1 MSCREAP
8 QTTVSPVRRPVC
20 ILLAL
25 LVLVA
30 ALGPTS
36 SGWAQLYD
44 DDLPRTQEELDRYYA
59 DLADDVGELQR
70 HSNIIKRVAK
80 IAKPSVVHIDA
91 QHSSDPRRNF
101 TRRSGEEAGSGVIIA
116 YNGKHYVLTN
126 RHLIK
131 HADESTVT
139 IKLADNREIKPT
151 KLWTDAGTDV
161 AVMELDDVKVQPARL
176 GDASQLEV
184 GDFVLA
190 IGSPF
195 GLRHS
200 VSYGIVSAMGRRD
213 LELATD
219 GVNFQNF
226 IQTDAAINPGNSG
239 GPLINL
245 KGEVVGINTA
255 IASSSGRN
263 EGIGFS
269 IPINMAMVVA
279 RQLIER
285 GEVS

>member
-8 QTTVSPVRRPVC
+8 QTTVSPVCRPVC

-30 ALGPTS
+30 AQGPTS

-131 HADESTVT
+131 HAD
-139 IKLADNREIKPT
+139 
-151 KLWTDAGTDV
+151 
-161 AVMELDDVKVQPARL
+161 
-176 GDASQLEV
+176 
-184 GDFVLA
+184 
-190 IGSPF
+190 
-195 GLRHS
+195 
-200 VSYGIVSAMGRRD
+200 
-213 LELATD
+213 
-219 GVNFQNF
+219 
-226 IQTDAAINPGNSG
+226 
-239 GPLINL
+239 
-245 KGEVVGINTA
+245 
-255 IASSSGRN
+255 
-263 EGIGFS
+263 
-269 IPINMAMVVA
+269 
-279 RQLIER
+279 
-285 GEVS
+285 